1 MIGSCAPETGDSW
14 LIGVLPSPLSAAQVE
29 WSSHLI
35 AGIFLG
41 GAIFVMINYGLIEIK
56 ANPYFAN
63 SFLGALILL
72 AIVLDRVRE
81 IVGES
86 KRKT

>member
-1 MIGSCAPETGDSW
+1 
-14 LIGVLPSPLSAAQVE
+14 VL
-29 WSSHLI
+29 
-35 AGIFLG
+35 
-41 GAIFVMINYGLIEIK
+41 INYGLIEIK

-72 AIVLDRVRE
+72 AIVLDRIRE

-86 KRKT
+86 KRNR